1 MEHKHN
7 NSTYTLYGMQ
17 EEEREDGNLKTV
29 IVTNSVVG
37 PNTWNLDPDP
47 GFWPNLDTGTV
58 RIRIQIQIQGYT
70 INFERKNSK

>member
-1 MEHKHN
+1 
-7 NSTYTLYGMQ
+7 MQ

-47 GFWPNLDTGTV
+47 GFWPNLDTV